1 MRKRE
6 VYQSDLMT
14 GIISYPENIATKMLV
29 ALHGI
34 GSNEEDLLPV
44 AEEIAPD
51 ALVISLRSPHKMGI
65 DAYSFFHVD
74 FRPTGNIHDWEDV
87 KKNFT
92 LLENELT
99 YMAKKFQLSVSDMAV
114 MGFSQGSIM
123 TMGLLLQSSLP
134 LGHYLCFSGRTLPE
148 FADFALHNPK
158 VGEARK
164 LFLTHGIQDNVL
176 SVEQARKSLEIVKNI
191 KADVTYSEF
200 VGGHGITDSIISDA
214 KNWLQSK

>member
-148 FADFALHNPK
+148 FADFAFQNPK

-176 SVEQARKSLEIVKNI
+176 SIEQARKSLEIVKNI

>member
-6 VYQSDLMT
+6 LYQGLNFV
-14 GIISYPENIATKMLV
+14 GIISSPEKAAKKILV

-44 AEEIAPD
+44 TEEIAPE
-51 ALVISLRSPHKMGI
+51 ALIISLRSPHKMGI

-87 KKNFT
+87 KKSFK
-92 LLENELT
+92 LLEDELIF
-99 YMAKKFQLSVSDMAV
+99 MEKHFQISLQEISV

-148 FADFALHNPK
+148 FADFAFQNPK
-158 VGEARK
+158 GKEARK

-176 SVEQARKSLEIVKNI
+176 SIEQARKSLEIVKTI

-200 VGGHGITDSIISDA
+200 VGGHGITDSIINDA
-214 KNWLQSK
+214 KYWLHSK